1 MCSASCWGRPAVSKA
16 CWASSPRPCFGPGRH
31 AKAQC
36 WFTNKTVSGFNLAA
50 FSASYPEQAGR
61 AIAAAAGRR
70 LQVQVEAL
78 PLAEAVEAHR
88 RSESGR
94 TTGKLV
100 LDMQR

>member
-1 MCSASCWGRPAVSKA
+1 MLGELLGATCGLEGVLGEFTAPLLWSW
-16 CWASSPRPCFGPGRH
+16 SPCQGP
-31 AKAQC
+31 C
-36 WFTNKTVSGFNLAA
+36 WFTNKTVSGFNLA